1 MASFSSVV
9 HSIGAMFVLLAAFW
23 LIGAVAG
30 GIWWRYGVEARDV
43 SLEELTRK
51 RARDRGRGADD
62 VNVTSP

>member
-1 MASFSSVV
+1 MALSF
-9 HSIGAMFVLLAAFW
+9 SIGAMFVLLAAFW

-51 RARDRGRGADD
+51 EP
-62 VNVTSP
+62 VTVVGEPTT